1 MHRTPDKVFY
11 EVFMLAILIMWS
23 PLKSLAYVASF
34 FALGWLLYRTNSG
47 RTFQR
52 LLLVSSALAL
62 ITVFYYLF
70 HAYLGSNFLLPN
82 VLVSLFMY
90 SPFFFLLVAPAPANT
105 DEAYGYEKYARVL
118 VVVAWVQGVVGSLQY
133 VAAKTSSIASG
144 DAVQGTVSPFSFL
157 ASGAGF
163 GNQIFAISIIFTLLF
178 LLPYVIVHR
187 KGRWG
192 FLVALTALM
201 LALVVHAF
209 IALLISAFVT
219 VFLFREHLLFS
230 QFKVFAIATASVLVL
245 VLVLAAFMSSFVRNS
260 LMYVQIYEGGD
271 NPRSE
276 AVAIALDQ
284 LPAAYPMVYFTGLG
298 PGQYSS
304 RAGLISSGYYFS
316 GFEGPQAGEFFLN
329 SMSVPF
335 REFVFPSWQAYGT
348 NDARYGNSTMSRP
361 FFSVLSVYT
370 ELGLVFTLGLI
381 AAVGYWVYQ
390 LRRIYLRAYREQQSL
405 PRWLA
410 MATGIAIVFL
420 ASVSFFE
427 NYLETAQAIFPGLL
441 LIRKFYTTLLLSSET
456 PVLSVHKAR
465 VAS

>member
-1 MHRTPDKVFY
+1 MI
-11 EVFMLAILIMWS
+11 AILVMWS
-23 PLKSLAYVASF
+23 PLKALAYLVPF

-52 LLLVSSALAL
+52 LLLVSSAFAL
-62 ITVFYYLF
+62 ILVFYYLF
-70 HAYLGSNFLLPN
+70 HAYLGSDFLLPN
-82 VLVSLFMY
+82 AFVSLVMY
-90 SPFFFLLVAPAPANT
+90 SPFFFLLVAPAPMNVN
-105 DEAYGYEKYARVL
+105 EEYGYEKYARVL
-118 VVVAWVQGVVGSLQY
+118 TVVAWIQGVVGSLQY

-144 DAVQGTVSPFSFL
+144 DAVQGTVSPLSFL

-187 KGRWG
+187 KGRLA
-192 FLVALTALM
+192 FAVALFSLM

-209 IALLISAFVT
+209 IALLISAFIT

-245 VLVLAAFMSSFVRNS
+245 VLILAVFMSSFVRNS
-260 LMYVQIYEGGD
+260 LMYARIYESGD

-276 AVAIALDQ
+276 AVSIAQDQ

-316 GFEGPQAGEFFLN
+316 GFEGPQAGEFFLS
-329 SMSVPF
+329 SMSESF
-335 REFVFPSWQAYGT
+335 REFVFPSWQAYGI

-361 FFSVLSVYT
+361 FFSALSVYA
-370 ELGLVFTLGLI
+370 EFGLVFTLGLI
-381 AAVGYWVYQ
+381 ALVGYCVYQ
-390 LRRIYLRAYREQQSL
+390 LRGAYLRAYQRRQAL

-420 ASVSFFE
+420 AAVSFFE

-441 LIRKFYTTLLLSSET
+441 LIRKFYTTLLL
-456 PVLSVHKAR
+456 PVRAASPV
-465 VAS
+465 VASTRTVA